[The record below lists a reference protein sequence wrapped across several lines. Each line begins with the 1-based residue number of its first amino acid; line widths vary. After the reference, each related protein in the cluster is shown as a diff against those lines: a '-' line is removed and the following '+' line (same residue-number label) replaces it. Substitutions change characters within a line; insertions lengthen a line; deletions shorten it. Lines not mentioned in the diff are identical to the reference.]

1 MNNPARPTAKIAT
14 PRFRAAK
21 ATDKGLEKKCLSF
34 FPRNPL
40 KSLDSDER
48 IQGNPIGIPKGFRGE
63 TAKRQ
68 GNPKRSTG
76 TRPRSV
82 SPPLR
87 DVDMVQSLGD
97 VR

>member
-40 KSLDSDER
+40 KSPDSDER
-48 IQGNPIGIPKGFRGE
+48 IQGNPRKSNTQSQGFSRRNRE
-63 TAKRQ
+63 A
-68 GNPKRSTG
+68 
-76 TRPRSV
+76 PRKSKAI
-82 SPPLR
+82 
-87 DVDMVQSLGD
+87 D
-97 VR
+97 